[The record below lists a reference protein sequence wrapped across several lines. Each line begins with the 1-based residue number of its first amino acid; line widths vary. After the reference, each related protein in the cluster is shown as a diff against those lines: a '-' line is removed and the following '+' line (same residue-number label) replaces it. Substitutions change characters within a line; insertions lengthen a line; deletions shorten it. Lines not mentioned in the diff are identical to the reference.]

1 MFFFIH
7 TYTHSLPLC
16 SSLSPKVIGCSFL
29 WFHFLT
35 FSFKV
40 NALFFGL
47 TSSSFLWSVPR
58 GGLFKL
64 QRADLGACEHNLI
77 KIEWWKLFTDLLW
90 RLGEVRLRI
99 FRQIARFHPYK
110 KLLNVPRIEV
120 RLKGC
125 EILNINLPTKVPLFK
140 TQ

>member
-1 MFFFIH
+1 MVVRRSFLDF
-7 TYTHSLPLC
+7 T
-16 SSLSPKVIGCSFL
+16 SLSV
-29 WFHFLT
+29 LT

-77 KIEWWKLFTDLLW
+77 KIEW
-90 RLGEVRLRI
+90 
-99 FRQIARFHPYK
+99 
-110 KLLNVPRIEV
+110 
-120 RLKGC
+120 
-125 EILNINLPTKVPLFK
+125 
-140 TQ
+140 